1 MKFLVTHPLPSGMKR
16 GDVEKLMKTAQTD
29 PEVRGYRSF
38 LNLTEGRGVCVFEA
52 PDRARLTSWL
62 TKNKMTY
69 DTITEVELEAY
80 RSEWVEKEAIHKVA

>member
-1 MKFLVTHPLPSGMKR
+1 MKFFVTHPLSSGMKR
-16 GDVEKLMKTAQTD
+16 EDVEKLMKSAQTD

-52 PDRARLTSWL
+52 PDRARLANWL
-62 TKNKMTY
+62 AKNNMSY
-69 DTITEVELEAY
+69 DRITEVELETY